1 MAGSPPFNW
10 IASAE
15 VQSYC
20 PWNQLAVAFPSR
32 QNESPSSMAP
42 NASTASRSG
51 NIRIRRASDG
61 DVEELTR
68 LINAAFVVE
77 QAVFAGDRVDELGVR
92 AYMSSGTFLIAED
105 SGGPDTRGL
114 VGCVYIETRA
124 DRSYLGLLSVQP
136 ARQGTGIGR
145 QLVTVAENF
154 ARGSGARV
162 MDLRVIGARAEQ
174 LLPFY
179 RRLGYEVVRI
189 EPFPADLATKA
200 HSHYILMSKPLI

>member
-1 MAGSPPFNW
+1 MIPHT
-10 IASAE
+10 
-15 VQSYC
+15 
-20 PWNQLAVAFPSR
+20 
-32 QNESPSSMAP
+32 
-42 NASTASRSG
+42 STASRSG
-51 NIRIRRASDG
+51 NIRIRQASDG

-77 QAVFAGDRVDELGVR
+77 QVVFAGDRVDDLGVR
-92 AYMSSGTFLIAED
+92 AYMSGGTFLIAED
-105 SGGPDTRGL
+105 SSGV
-114 VGCVYIETRA
+114 VGCVYIETRD

-162 MDLRVIGARAEQ
+162 MDLRVISARAEQ

-179 RRLGYEVVRI
+179 RRLGYDFVRT
-189 EPFPADLATKA
+189 EPFPADLAAKA
-200 HSHYILMSKPLI
+200 PSHYILMSKPLA